1 MPIFNFTRLATLYL
15 ADGSNIYDI
24 PLYKGMTVSQTYSE
38 TQIKAKTL
46 HRKGDLEGRATITK
60 VAPANFSFT
69 TPATNQ
75 LLLSRLLSLAT
86 PIRDDILSNFTLY
99 LSFEGIYYMLET
111 SVIEGI
117 TFNIEKHNIVTI
129 TVSGTASKL
138 TTRDYAF
145 GINPSIAKGSKYIS
159 AMYIKAEV
167 GTNLLTS
174 ISSIHVDIANSVQW
188 RATASVQNAISN
200 QIAYPDVYT
209 CSDRRVSGSITQFL
223 TEVTNSTIAEYGIGS
238 SISISIYNSAS
249 DPDPALTFTLP
260 KAVYTRR
267 SDLVSEVL
275 LKVIDFKSLT

>member
-24 PLYKGMTVSQTYSE
+24 PIYNGMTISQTYSE
-38 TQIKAKTL
+38 TQVKAKTL
-46 HRKGDLEGRATITK
+46 HRREDLDGRATITK

-75 LLLSRLLSLAT
+75 LLLSRLLSLSA
-86 PIRDDILSNFTLY
+86 PIKEDILANFTLY

-111 SVIEGI
+111 SVIENI
-117 TFNIEKHNIVTI
+117 TFNIEKHNIVTL

-145 GINPSIAKGSKYIS
+145 GITANILKGSQYIT
-159 AMYIKAEV
+159 AMYIKAEIDSNVLV
-167 GTNLLTS
+167 GL
-174 ISSIHVDIANSVQW
+174 SSIHVDIANSIQW
-188 RATASVQNAISN
+188 RTTASVHNATNST
-200 QIAYPDVYT
+200 IAYPDIYT
-209 CSDRRVSGSITQFL
+209 CSNRRTSGSITQYL
-223 TEVTNSTIAEYGIGS
+223 TEITNSTIPDYSIGS
-238 SISISIYNSAS
+238 NITISIYNNALDNS
-249 DPDPALTFTLP
+249 PALIFTLP

-267 SDLVSEVL
+267 SDLGSDAL